1 MTPTER
7 QATGDSSLRGRQ
19 NRYRRLRASAAI
31 RNLVR
36 ETTLTAADLIQPF
49 FVTEGRNKKE
59 AIASMPGIY
68 RYSPDRLV
76 HVVAEYHKR
85 GGQACLLFGIPAA
98 QNTRASRAYA
108 ANAVIPAVIRKI
120 KKEFPGFL
128 VITDVCLCAYMSHGH
143 CGVVKGGV
151 IDNDLSLP
159 LLAKMA
165 LAHAAAGCDLVA
177 PSDMM
182 DGRVQMIRK
191 TLDKNNLS
199 NVGILSYAV
208 KYASAYYGPFREAAG
223 SPPKFGDRATYQ
235 MDPANGRE
243 ALKEARQDI
252 CEGADIVMV
261 KPALAYL
268 DIVALLRRELTVPIA
283 AYNVSGEYSMVK
295 AAAAKN
301 WINERD
307 VVLETLT
314 AIKRAG
320 ADIIISY
327 HAQDALEWLKQ

>member
-1 MTPTER
+1 MRTMRMDNEMHIR
-7 QATGDSSLRGRQ
+7 H
-19 NRYRRLRASAAI
+19 RRLRASAAI

-36 ETTLTAADLIQPF
+36 ETTLTADDLIQPF
-49 FVTEGRNKKE
+49 FVVEGTNKKE
-59 AIASMPGIY
+59 AIASMPGIC
-68 RYSPDRLV
+68 RYSPDQLIR
-76 HVVAEYHKR
+76 AIADYRKR
-85 GGQACLLFGIPAA
+85 GGQACLLFGIPKTKD
-98 QNTRASRAYA
+98 TRASAAYA
-108 ANAVIPAVIRKI
+108 ANAVVPAVIRKI
-120 KKEFPGFL
+120 KEEFPGFL
-128 VITDVCLCAYMSHGH
+128 VMTDVCLCAYMSHGH
-143 CGVVKGGV
+143 CGVVTGGV
-151 IDNDLSLP
+151 IDNDRSLP

-165 LAHAAAGCDLVA
+165 MAHAEAGADFIA

-182 DGRVQMIRK
+182 DGRVAAIRE
-191 TLDKNNLS
+191 TLDKNDLS
-199 NVGILSYAV
+199 GVGILSYAA

-223 SPPKFGDRATYQ
+223 SPPKFGDRKTYQ
-235 MDPANGRE
+235 MDPANQRE

-314 AIKRAG
+314 SIKRAG

-327 HAQDALEWLKQ
+327 HAQEALGWLK